1 MLNKIYIIFLLVFL
15 ISCSST
21 TSEIDVLKTTEEI
34 IMTSHDD
41 AKLIAFY
48 KQNLKRQ
55 PEYMLKL
62 INIYLNQSDTASAKV
77 YIEML
82 DSDEKD
88 TPAVLFM
95 IARMYYH
102 DGELNSALDKVKKLK
117 SIRTQ
122 DSEVQLLAGKVYA
135 GLRQF
140 SLAKQH
146 FQEALRLGHE
156 DKVIKNNLGLLYMMQ
171 GQYEAA
177 IKILQPLYNEDPEDQ
192 TVESN
197 LLIAVINNG
206 NIDIARSILASRYG
220 GDVVEQNLELLMAAK
235 TKQRNES
242 VVLIN
247 RGGTEWP
254 ATALYKQSLTENIR
268 LVADET
274 THITPLISRGF
285 TSKNSG
291 VTVFRVQIFASN
303 EQLSEIQLARFK
315 KYQTDIYFYNFGFW
329 KRYCVGE
336 FLTLQEARSFK
347 EHLNVKGA
355 FVVEYT
361 NKDYK
366 IVYEYAA

>member
-1 MLNKIYIIFLLVFL
+1 MLNKICIIFLLVFL
-15 ISCSST
+15 VSCSST
-21 TSEIDVLKTTEEI
+21 TSEVDVLKTTEEI
-34 IMTSHDD
+34 IITSHDEV
-41 AKLIAFY
+41 KLIAFY

-62 INIYLNQSDTASAKV
+62 INIYLNQEDIASAKIYV
-77 YIEML
+77 EML
-82 DSDEKD
+82 GRDEKD
-88 TPAVLFM
+88 TPAALLV
-95 IARMYYH
+95 IARMHYH

-117 SIRTQ
+117 LIRNK
-122 DSEVQLLAGKVYA
+122 DPEVELLAGKIYA

-140 SLAKQH
+140 VLAKQS
-146 FQEALRLGHE
+146 FQDALRLGHE
-156 DKVIKNNLGLLYMMQ
+156 DKAIKNNLALLHMMQ

-220 GDVVEQNLELLMAAK
+220 GDVAEQNLELLMAAK
-235 TKQRNES
+235 TKQRNEP

-247 RGGTEWP
+247 RGETEWP
-254 ATALYKQSLTENIR
+254 ATALYKQNITENIR
-268 LVADET
+268 LVADEN
-274 THITPLISRGF
+274 THITPLISRDF
-285 TSKNSG
+285 TSNNSG
-291 VTVFRVQIFASN
+291 KTIFRVQIFASN

-329 KRYCVGE
+329 KRYCIGT
-336 FLTLQEARSFK
+336 FTTLEDARLFK
-347 EHLNVKGA
+347 EHLNAKGA
-355 FVVEYT
+355 FVVEYP

-366 IVYEYAA
+366 VVYEYAA